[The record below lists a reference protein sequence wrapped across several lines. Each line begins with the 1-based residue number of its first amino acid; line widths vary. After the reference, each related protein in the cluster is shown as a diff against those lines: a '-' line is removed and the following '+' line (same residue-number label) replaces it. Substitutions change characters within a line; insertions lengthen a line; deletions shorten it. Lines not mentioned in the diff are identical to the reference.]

1 MDLKYI
7 GVIENKLSSK
17 DRKELSEKTFGLPD
31 ERKYPLNDEE
41 HVRKAIQFFKYCPPA
56 KKRILADAINKRAKG
71 YGMKVQLSSDS
82 PFYKYADKSIVTET
96 SVAAAIIRGNQK
108 CCGIDLYDDINME
121 AQGLL
126 NNLMTVDISTEQ
138 ELIELEKNLRESI
151 IPRLITLFKTDN
163 EKGEHCLNPLKYVND
178 IMKYV
183 YETFFSL
190 NSYINNI
197 EEEDFNSLFFS
208 VIEDL
213 SYTISNGIQEDSCT
227 SVKDNVKIFIDLI
240 SNTNCNMYYV
250 QRKIDEILY
259 TSFLEDLIYARIYKD
274 PYQYE
279 HYRSILSDKEES
291 IILLKQSTEGRKF
304 GINTVVNSKD
314 QILNGVLK
322 SSNMNLIN
330 TTNYLNNLKNELKS
344 QINIILKSNRMCV
357 SGSWTDDKSFYMSD
371 VPRENRLIFDIIS
384 FQERSLDP
392 AVLGLYDKDIDL
404 YLDEVDLMIIT
415 KIRKVIKSIYISK
428 DKFSNNIYY
437 GLNDD
442 LLYLIGKNKNV
453 SGELIL
459 IKLFDKVD
467 TGAATSLM
475 RYIDQKSRKPISIK
489 RIQIQPYKVDSSVVT
504 EGISIN
510 EKGDIKFEIKPNKTY
525 MDEYAENHKILDM
538 NSKSGNING
547 MKRNLAFLFALIN
560 TIERDVIYADVKKK
574 NKLSSEKINDA
585 TKARTF
591 AINDFKTY
599 LKQVQKAEPRFDF
612 TKYYE
617 ESGYD
622 KFIVSVPHETVVG
635 IKKLFRT
642 IMLG

>member
-1 MDLKYI
+1 
-7 GVIENKLSSK
+7 
-17 DRKELSEKTFGLPD
+17 
-31 ERKYPLNDEE
+31 
-41 HVRKAIQFFKYCPPA
+41 
-56 KKRILADAINKRAKG
+56 
-71 YGMKVQLSSDS
+71 
-82 PFYKYADKSIVTET
+82 
-96 SVAAAIIRGNQK
+96 
-108 CCGIDLYDDINME
+108 
-121 AQGLL
+121 
-126 NNLMTVDISTEQ
+126 
-138 ELIELEKNLRESI
+138 
-151 IPRLITLFKTDN
+151 
-163 EKGEHCLNPLKYVND
+163 
-178 IMKYV
+178 
-183 YETFFSL
+183 
-190 NSYINNI
+190 
-197 EEEDFNSLFFS
+197 
-208 VIEDL
+208 
-213 SYTISNGIQEDSCT
+213 
-227 SVKDNVKIFIDLI
+227 
-240 SNTNCNMYYV
+240 MYYV

-279 HYRSILSDKEES
+279 HYRSILSEKEES

-344 QINIILKSNRMCV
+344 QINIILMSNRMCV